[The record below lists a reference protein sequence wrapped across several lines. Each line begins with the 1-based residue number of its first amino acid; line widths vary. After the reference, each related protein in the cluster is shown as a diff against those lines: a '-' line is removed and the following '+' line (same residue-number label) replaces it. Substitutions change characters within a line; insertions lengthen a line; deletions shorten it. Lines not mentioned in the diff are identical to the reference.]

1 MGSLEIRAR
10 VRCKLRETTREF
22 WATRE
27 TLGPIS
33 TPPWLP
39 ARWEVLSRR
48 ILGESRRSAIF
59 CPDCI
64 FQATTG
70 GWQRRRSAK
79 TGGESGGQ

>member
-1 MGSLEIRAR
+1 MKSVEVRAR
-10 VRCKLRETTREF
+10 VRCKSCETTREF

-27 TLGPIS
+27 ALSLIG
-33 TPPWLP
+33 TPTWLP
-39 ARWEVLSRR
+39 EGWEVLTRR
-48 ILGESRRSAIF
+48 RLGDSWRGAIF

-64 FQATTG
+64 HQATKM